1 MSMAIF
7 LTVLKIIGITL
18 LVILS
23 LILLV
28 LLLVLFVP
36 IRYRV
41 YVNKDKEKEIK
52 DIEADVRITW
62 LLHLINILITYKNKL
77 FYRVRITLFTIKS
90 SEPKPKK
97 QKKEKREK
105 KKSKATKTENYE
117 VKTVDYSQDT
127 KDFKL
132 EGFDDVVD
140 EKTDETNFSDDHL
153 VNNAKT
159 PDAESGDLKD
169 GVTKEKKSVIEVV
182 LNIVRKIFS
191 ILSNIEASVENFIN
205 KVKEFLENIEYYID
219 AINDEKNQEAF
230 KLCLNELNRVL
241 KNIKPQKAKGF
252 VRYGTD
258 DPYSNGKAASVF
270 SILNPFLGENVR
282 LISDFEEEVMEGNL
296 LLKGRVTIFVL
307 LVAGCKVYFNKDV
320 KRMIKIFKRED

>member
-23 LILLV
+23 LILLI

-36 IRYRV
+36 IRYRI

-132 EGFDDVVD
+132 EGFDEESENESVTFIPNDD
-140 EKTDETNFSDDHL
+140 LSDD
-153 VNNAKT
+153 NADFNEDSNT
-159 PDAESGDLKD
+159 LEADDATDD
-169 GVTKEKKSVIEVV
+169 KKNIFEIVFDIVKKIISV
-182 LNIVRKIFS
+182 
-191 ILSNIEASVENFIN
+191 LSNIESSIEKAIN

>member
-1 MSMAIF
+1 MAIF

-18 LVILS
+18 LVILG
-23 LILLV
+23 LILLI

-36 IRYRV
+36 IRYRI

-52 DIEADVRITW
+52 DIEADVRVTW
-62 LLHLINILITYKNKL
+62 LLHFINVLITYKNKL
-77 FYRVRITLFTIKS
+77 FYRIRITLFTIKS
-90 SEPKPKK
+90 SEEKPKK
-97 QKKEKREK
+97 KIKEKREK
-105 KKSKATKTENYE
+105 KSKTTGTESYD
-117 VKTVDYSQDT
+117 VKPVDYSQKS

-132 EGFDDVVD
+132 EGFDDESENESETIISND
-140 EKTDETNFSDDHL
+140 DGLTDDNADFNEDSNTLEADD
-153 VNNAKT
+153 AT
-159 PDAESGDLKD
+159 DD
-169 GVTKEKKSVIEVV
+169 KKNIFEIVFDIVKKIISV
-182 LNIVRKIFS
+182 
-191 ILSNIEASVENFIN
+191 LSNIESSIEKAIN